1 MSETQ
6 KKYTVQFVQSAAH
19 FKELP
24 RLAGEEYAVLGRS
37 NVGKSTFINHALAS
51 GALARVSKRPG
62 KTTLANL
69 YRLEEGLFW
78 VDLPGYGYAKA
89 SIAEKDRWGKLIA
102 DYCQKRESLAGIIWL
117 LDIRHPGVGVDMEA
131 DEWLREVGKPVLPV
145 LTKGDKI
152 SRAAQKK
159 QIAEFRDVFGFT
171 ETPIVYS
178 ALEHGSRGRFWSGF
192 DAWRSTVIK
201 NGGVRL

>member
-1 MSETQ
+1 MSEIQ

-24 RLAGEEYAVLGRS
+24 RLTGEEYAILGRS

-51 GALARVSKRPG
+51 GTLARVSKRPG

-69 YRLEEGLFW
+69 YRLEERLFW

-89 SIAEKDRWGKLIA
+89 SIAEKDRWSKLIA
-102 DYCQKRESLAGIIWL
+102 DYCCKRDSLAGIIWL
-117 LDIRHPGVGVDMEA
+117 LDIRHPGIGADMEA
-131 DEWLREVGKPVLPV
+131 DEWLKDVGKPVLPV
-145 LTKGDKI
+145 LTKGDKV

-159 QIAEFRDVFGFT
+159 QVAEFCDVFEFA

-178 ALEHGSRGRFWSGF
+178 ALEHGSRRRFWDGF
-192 DAWRSTVIK
+192 EAWRSTIIK
-201 NGGVRL
+201 KDARG